1 MSKISLGMEN
11 NELIPLDSK
20 EKMLSRKE
28 AAEFLGLR
36 ENTLAIWAIKKR
48 YDLPMYKVGKNIK
61 YKITDLQ
68 KFQEGQ
74 SIHGMLDCTDNAKPR
89 KLRNSANA
97 AYISRKAN
105 KSKQFSLKQLH
116 LLVKK
121 AISFVF

>member
-1 MSKISLGMEN
+1 MSEISLGMEN
-11 NELIPLDSK
+11 NELIPLCSK

-74 SIHGMLDCTDNAKPR
+74 SIHGMLDYTDNAKPR
-89 KLRNSANA
+89 KLRNFANA

-105 KSKQFSLKQLH
+105 KSKQFSLKQLR

>member
-1 MSKISLGMEN
+1 MSEISLGMEN
-11 NELIPLDSK
+11 NELIPLGNK

-74 SIHGMLDCTDNAKPR
+74 SIHGMLDYTDNEKPK
-89 KLRNSANA
+89 KLRNSVNA
-97 AYISRKAN
+97 AYISRKTN
-105 KSKQFSLKQLH
+105 KSKQFSFKQLH

-121 AISFVF
+121 AISFIF

>member
-74 SIHGMLDCTDNAKPR
+74 SIHGMLDYTDNAKPR